1 MSAETIPLDREA
13 MRAVLGAPAHTA
25 PEETHAGRPSLHLA
39 PAPSFSVRKKKLT
52 PIAGA
57 LAAVGIILV
66 TLIVQLGLSIA
77 VSEGAYEARAL
88 QVELRDLTRVE
99 RVLTQNAAKL
109 SSPQNLAQN
118 AVSLGMVQNLTP
130 ATLRLSDGAVLG
142 AIAGPVSTAQ
152 GSLIANAT
160 LDGLPIVDANGLLA
174 ERNPEQAAEV
184 ASAAAQT
191 PIPWEGPLPAPVT
204 H

>member
-1 MSAETIPLDREA
+1 
-13 MRAVLGAPAHTA
+13 
-25 PEETHAGRPSLHLA
+25 
-39 PAPSFSVRKKKLT
+39 
-52 PIAGA
+52 
-57 LAAVGIILV
+57 
-66 TLIVQLGLSIA
+66 
-77 VSEGAYEARAL
+77 
-88 QVELRDLTRVE
+88 
-99 RVLTQNAAKL
+99 
-109 SSPQNLAQN
+109 
-118 AVSLGMVQNLTP
+118 MVQNLTP